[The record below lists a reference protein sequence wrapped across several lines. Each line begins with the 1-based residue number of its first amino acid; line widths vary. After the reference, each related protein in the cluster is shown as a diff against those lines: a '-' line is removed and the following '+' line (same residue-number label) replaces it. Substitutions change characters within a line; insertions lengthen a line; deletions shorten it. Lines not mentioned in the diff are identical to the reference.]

1 MSSSLEFNKIA
12 AAVLTAGI
20 TLMVANFVAELLVH
34 PSLPDE
40 NAFPITVADETG
52 NSDSGAPKE
61 EAAEIDLVAL
71 LNAGDAAKGEKLAKK
86 CTACHS
92 FDSGGPN
99 KVGPGLYNVVGAKI
113 GGKSGYSYSNALS
126 GKSSDTWNYKNLYD
140 FLSKPKDFAPGT
152 KMSFAGL
159 KKPPQAADMIAYLR
173 KQSDNPPPVE

>member
-40 NAFPITVADETG
+40 NAFPITVSDESG

-92 FDSGGPN
+92 FDNGGPN
-99 KVGPGLYNVVGAKI
+99 KVGPALYNVVGANI
-113 GGKSGYSYSNALS
+113 AGKDGYNYSSTLS
-126 GKSSDTWNYKNLYD
+126 GMSGETWTYENLFA
-140 FLSKPKDFAPGT
+140 FLSKPKAFAPGT

-173 KQSDNPPPVE
+173 QQSDNPPPVE